1 MIIQKV
7 IKGITGAI
15 PRQEAE
21 GILKG
26 GIACRWWQEVH
37 TLPAVEIPERLTE
50 RNLIWHQNFYD
61 QPDPLRGNRPFC
73 ELTPFISTTAGTVE
87 RDPFLQRN
95 ILTPAWLEALYFAT
109 DFFDRDDGYLFYCY
123 VFVLGKKSVGHSNFA
138 EELREL
144 NIYTDFSPFQPEG
157 EVTAK
162 ISIPPP
168 QIEKFE
174 HWALSDII
182 RDLNAGR
189 EPSARAIVPNDLYLP
204 AESYNNVREFLS

>member
-15 PRQEAE
+15 SRQAADDILRTGILCKWWQQVQTLPEAE
-21 GILKG
+21 
-26 GIACRWWQEVH
+26 
-37 TLPAVEIPERLTE
+37 IPGKLTD
-50 RNLIWHQNFYD
+50 RNLMWHQNFYD
-61 QPDPLRGNRPFC
+61 QPDPEQDDRPFG

-87 RDPFLQRN
+87 RYPFLQRN

-109 DFFDRDDGYLFYCY
+109 DFFNRDDGYLFYCY
-123 VFVLGKKSVGHSNFA
+123 VFVLGKKSVGHKNFA

-157 EVTAK
+157 EITAK

-168 QIEKFE
+168 QIEKYE
-174 HWALSDII
+174 HWALSDVI

-189 EPSARAIVPNDLYLP
+189 EPRPGDTVPNNLYLP
-204 AESYNNVREFLS
+204 AENYNNVREFLS